1 MHRLHSGRSISVLP
15 GSGLNAD
22 NVGGMLDKIASVREV
37 HMTGSSTV
45 VLSTAASPAGQRRKE
60 LGFGADEAWT
70 MDREKVAAVWAA
82 MKVRYG
88 L

>member
-1 MHRLHSGRSISVLP
+1 MLHSGRTILVLP
-15 GSGLNAD
+15 GSGINAD
-22 NVGGMLDKIASVREV
+22 NVGGMLDEVAAVREV

-45 VLSTAASPAGQRRKE
+45 VLPSAGSPAGQRRKE
-60 LGFGADEAWT
+60 LGFGADEIWT
-70 MDREKVAAVWAA
+70 VDREKVAAVWTA